1 MRRFRW
7 WWGALVLG
15 CVAVL
20 AGLFLFF
27 GASSRTGQPLPRQG
41 PPGTGPLTVVA
52 IGDSTVS
59 GEGAGSYTPDT
70 DGRNGDWCHRSADA
84 FVQKVQIPGVTAR
97 VNLACS
103 GAPSGQVALG
113 GQPQW
118 GEPSQAGQLAKV
130 VKDHRVAA
138 VVIAVGAND
147 DPQFSAQVTACFKA
161 WFSLG
166 GPSCNVALQQTW
178 KSKVDA
184 MVPKVVNAVGDVK
197 KVLAQAGYVPAD
209 YQLVLQSYATPVG
222 PGIPANLQSLDGCPF
237 RTDDLSWIAGT
248 GITTLS
254 AGLKQAAVQSG
265 ARFLDLARAGANHEA
280 CSGGANPAKEWF
292 TRLTLHLSDLG
303 QTDRAQHALQES
315 FHPNAAGHAAIADC
329 LTEFLAVREGNA
341 ACLSGPDGKL
351 HSVPEVTAR

>member
-7 WWGALVLG
+7 WWGALVLT

-20 AGLFLFF
+20 AGVFLFF
-27 GASSRTGQPLPRQG
+27 GAASRSGQPLARPG

-52 IGDSTVS
+52 LGDSTVS
-59 GEGAGSYTPDT
+59 GEGAGRYTADT
-70 DGRNGDWCHRSADA
+70 DGRGGDWCHRSAEA
-84 FVQKVQIPGVTAR
+84 FVQEVRIPGVTAR

-103 GAPSGQVALG
+103 GAPAGQVALG
-113 GQPQW
+113 DVRQW
-118 GEPSQAGQLAKV
+118 GEPSQAQQLADV

-147 DPQFSAQVTACFKA
+147 DPQFSAQVTTCFKA

-166 GPSCNVALQQTW
+166 GPSCNEALQRTW

-197 KVLAQAGYVPAD
+197 KVLALAGYVPAD
-209 YQLVLQSYATPVG
+209 YQLVLQSYAAPVG
-222 PGIPANLQSLDGCPF
+222 PGIPAALQSLDGCPF
-237 RTDDLSWIAGT
+237 RSDDLSWIAGT

-265 ARFLDLARAGANHEA
+265 ARFLDLARAGAGHEA
-280 CSGGANPAKEWF
+280 CSGGSNPAQEWF

-315 FHPNAAGHAAIADC
+315 FHPNAAGHAAIAGC
-329 LTEFLAVREGNA
+329 LTEFLAVRTGNA
-341 ACLSGPDGKL
+341 ACLSTPDGRL
-351 HSVPEVTAR
+351 HAAPEVTAR